1 MAWRSNPQLPSIRRR
16 LLWQALTL
24 VMTGALA
31 AATIAALVVS
41 SAVRN
46 VMESSL
52 EETAQA
58 LVVLAEHEVEVASL
72 SRGRALPAPPHTEAI
87 HWQLRMPSGRLV
99 ARSHGASETA
109 WPDVPLVEGHLLTR
123 EFAIYTL
130 PGKDLWLQVAQP
142 LDEFRRAQ
150 LTAALIAGSTVVL
163 LGIAM
168 SIALAWSIQQ
178 ELRPIAEFS
187 KAIDRLGTEAGV
199 LEAPRLPRREL
210 ISAYSAIEALLGRLR
225 AKLRSEQAFAAHAAH
240 SLRTPLAG
248 LSAQLEVASIAA
260 PAELAPRL
268 KLATEAAHRLAG
280 VVQALLTMTRTS
292 DTIRRRSFDAVELA
306 NVAAGR
312 RIAIDA
318 TQLEA
323 AGRLHGDPDLLAV
336 AVANLI
342 DNAER
347 HGAIHARVRAG
358 ESGDQQFIEVADD
371 GPGLSQDRLA
381 QIERALHSYDS
392 TGEINP
398 ALGLGLTLALT
409 VARAHKGSLSL
420 GCAESARP
428 GLCVRL
434 AWPKAPPD
442 AFAATASRSL

>member
-1 MAWRSNPQLPSIRRR
+1 
-16 LLWQALTL
+16 
-24 VMTGALA
+24 
-31 AATIAALVVS
+31 
-41 SAVRN
+41 
-46 VMESSL
+46 
-52 EETAQA
+52 
-58 LVVLAEHEVEVASL
+58 
-72 SRGRALPAPPHTEAI
+72 
-87 HWQLRMPSGRLV
+87 
-99 ARSHGASETA
+99 
-109 WPDVPLVEGHLLTR
+109 
-123 EFAIYTL
+123 
-130 PGKDLWLQVAQP
+130 
-142 LDEFRRAQ
+142 
-150 LTAALIAGSTVVL
+150 
-163 LGIAM
+163 
-168 SIALAWSIQQ
+168 
-178 ELRPIAEFS
+178 
-187 KAIDRLGTEAGV
+187 
-199 LEAPRLPRREL
+199 
-210 ISAYSAIEALLGRLR
+210 
-225 AKLRSEQAFAAHAAH
+225 
-240 SLRTPLAG
+240 
-248 LSAQLEVASIAA
+248 VASIAA

-358 ESGDQQFIEVADD
+358 ERGDQQFIEVADD